1 MTDTVHSL
9 FDAAEAAGYDVY
21 HGRQQVMLRPYGRK
35 VGGWNTKDGHG
46 YVSKVVPATTT
57 H

>member
-21 HGRQQVMLRPYGRK
+21 HGRQQVMLRHCGRK
-35 VGGWNTKDGHG
+35 VGGWNTTKAMGT
-46 YVSKVVPATTT
+46 YPRWSPATTR